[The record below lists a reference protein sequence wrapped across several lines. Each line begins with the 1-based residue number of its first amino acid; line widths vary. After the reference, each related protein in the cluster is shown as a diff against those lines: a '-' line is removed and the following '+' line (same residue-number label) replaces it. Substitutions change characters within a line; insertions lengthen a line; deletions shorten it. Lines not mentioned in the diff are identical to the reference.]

1 MADPV
6 ALRVAYQDGRLNSGG
21 GGLGAIPIIDF
32 RVYTDQQF
40 DIHDRYRSFVARA
53 RLTAANGSADNQVI
67 LTFPPE
73 SSRQMYV
80 PMNFLNLM
88 IQWLDNSARDRS
100 GDGAARKVARA
111 NHPELVDACWT
122 PDGEKLV
129 EPQTYD
135 GPGRCNQLYP
145 NHANPR
151 IAAGAPLA
159 DDILK
164 CTLKPV
170 DPRDYVHTLTEGQ
183 LVSLRAIFPQGVCD
197 FSRPGVGRELVRGT
211 WRKY

>member
-1 MADPV
+1 MY
-6 ALRVAYQDGRLNSGG
+6 AYTQLHV
-21 GGLGAIPIIDF
+21 L
-32 RVYTDQQF
+32 
-40 DIHDRYRSFVARA
+40 H
-53 RLTAANGSADNQVI
+53 
-67 LTFPPE
+67 
-73 SSRQMYV
+73 
-80 PMNFLNLM
+80 LM
-88 IQWLDNSARDRS
+88 TQWLDNISRDASRDS
-100 GDGAARKVARA
+100 AARKVAR
-111 NHPELVDACWT
+111 NKPPELADACWT
-122 PDGEKLV
+122 PEGEKIA

-170 DPRDYVHTLTEGQ
+170 DPKDYIQPLTADQ
-183 LVSLRAIFPQGVCD
+183 LARLKAIFPQGVCD
-197 FSRPGVGRELVRGT
+197 YRHPGVAQQKVKET